1 MFVYKLDSHFQKI
14 RLKIPAAIVLKI
26 KRMGNILK
34 YPDNVTEKCLQILTE
49 MWKLW
54 HEADKLKKTLIHIF
68 YPRIKVFLNKIYRT
82 DTDHSCP
89 EAKTQFTELFN
100 GTSNRFLVH
109 FGHIFRN
116 CKAWNPGLK
125 EIEDISL

>member
-49 MWKLW
+49 M
-54 HEADKLKKTLIHIF
+54 
-68 YPRIKVFLNKIYRT
+68 
-82 DTDHSCP
+82 
-89 EAKTQFTELFN
+89 
-100 GTSNRFLVH
+100 
-109 FGHIFRN
+109 
-116 CKAWNPGLK
+116 
-125 EIEDISL
+125 